1 MRITILGS
9 WMLAALVLAPP
20 EFHGAQRAAFVLV
33 DDDEND
39 YRNRGY
45 YGQRPD
51 DGYSGRDGYYSRGR
65 GGGYSPA
72 SRAIRD
78 LESIA
83 SRSRVDR
90 HEHKHFSRAIQEL
103 YTFEDR
109 LRRGRFDKGR
119 LDRAIGNIN
128 HLAQADQIHPRD
140 RARLRGHLYELRRF
154 RSRR

>member
-1 MRITILGS
+1 MRISILGS
-9 WMLAALVLAPP
+9 LMLAALVLAPP
-20 EFHGAQRAAFVLV
+20 EFHGAQRATFVLV
-33 DDDEND
+33 DDDED
-39 YRNRGY
+39 YRDRGY

-51 DGYSGRDGYYSRGR
+51 DGYARRDGYYSRGR

-90 HEHKHFSRAIQEL
+90 HEYKHFSRAIREL
-103 YTFEDR
+103 YAFEDR

-119 LDRAIGNIN
+119 LDGAIENIN

-140 RARLRGHLYELRRF
+140 RTRLRGHLYELRRF